1 MRAMPAAM
9 RMLTTRRTRSP
20 PRTIAPRR
28 SAASASTTRRSAAS
42 NARSGSGW
50 NTGRSCGGR
59 GSGSNASAR
68 GRDRVVLA
76 LGVRMNQRL
85 EEAIEQ
91 VRALP
96 EERQQEAAQILL
108 AFLDQ
113 QNSDVHLTPEQ
124 IEEIERRM
132 SDDGPYAT
140 DEEVRS
146 VFARLTK

>member
-1 MRAMPAAM
+1 
-9 RMLTTRRTRSP
+9 
-20 PRTIAPRR
+20 
-28 SAASASTTRRSAAS
+28 
-42 NARSGSGW
+42 
-50 NTGRSCGGR
+50 
-59 GSGSNASAR
+59 
-68 GRDRVVLA
+68 
-76 LGVRMNQRL
+76 MNQRL

-91 VRALP
+91 VKALP

-113 QNSDVHLTPEQ
+113 QNPDLYLSPEQ

-132 SDDGPYAT
+132 ADDGPYAT